1 MKIVYPPFVNH
12 EGTLLSV
19 TTDLNGVVSLNI
31 KVKGKDG
38 AITMSMQEAV
48 SLLKKLKAADVES
61 LASIYAA

>member
-1 MKIVYPPFVNH
+1 MKIIYPPFVNH
-12 EGTLLSV
+12 EGSLLSV
-19 TTDLNGVVSLNI
+19 STSLDGTVSLNI

-38 AITMSMQEAV
+38 AITMSAQEAA